1 MGGQGER
8 PSSFLEPLKSLVGL
22 VGLVVSVINSVAVK
36 TPLMSLQNIMQQNI
50 VDCYYSIV

>member
-1 MGGQGER
+1 
-8 PSSFLEPLKSLVGL
+8 LEPLKSLVGL

-50 VDCYYSIV
+50 VALCYLLAQ